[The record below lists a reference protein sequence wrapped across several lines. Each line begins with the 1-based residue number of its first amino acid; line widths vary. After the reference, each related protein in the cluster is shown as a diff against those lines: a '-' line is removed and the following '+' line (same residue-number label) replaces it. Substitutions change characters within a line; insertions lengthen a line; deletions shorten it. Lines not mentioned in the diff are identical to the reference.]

1 MSAALDPQH
10 LAVAG
15 VYAEALLALA
25 AAEGREDALLEEL
38 DGMVDLLD
46 HQSDLERFLGSPLAD
61 PQQQRALL
69 EKALRGR
76 VSDILVDTLQ
86 VMRRKGRL
94 ELVRA
99 VASTYRA
106 QWLRLKGRVEVSVV
120 TAVPLTAELRQALLE
135 AANRATGKTAQIL
148 ERVDPA
154 LLGGMVVRVGDQKLD
169 RSVATEVAR
178 LGAALMARASSE
190 LLSGKSYVTEN
201 ASA

>member
-1 MSAALDPQH
+1 MAAALDPQH

-25 AAEGREDALLEEL
+25 AEQGQEDALLEEL
-38 DGMVDLLD
+38 DGLVALLD
-46 HQSDLERFLGSPLAD
+46 RQSDFETFLGSPLAD
-61 PQQQRALL
+61 PQQQEALL
-69 EKALRGR
+69 EKVLRGQA
-76 VSDILVDTLQ
+76 SDVLVDTLQ
-86 VMRRKGRL
+86 VLRRKGRL

-99 VASTYRA
+99 LAATYRA
-106 QWLRLKGRVEVSVV
+106 QWLRLKNRVDVAVT
-120 TAVPLTAELRQALLE
+120 TAVPLSAELREKLLA

-154 LLGGMVVRVGDQKLD
+154 LLGGMVVRIGDQKLD

>member
-25 AAEGREDALLEEL
+25 AAQGSEDALLEEL
-38 DGMVDLLD
+38 DGLVDLLD
-46 HQSDLERFLGSPLAD
+46 RQSDLERFLGSPLAD
-61 PQQQRALL
+61 PQQQSALL

-76 VSDILVDTLQ
+76 ASDILVDTLQ

-94 ELVRA
+94 QLVRA

-106 QWLRLKGRVEVSVV
+106 QWLRLKGRVEVSVT
-120 TAVPLTAELRQALLE
+120 TAVPLSDELRAKLHD

-178 LGAALMARASSE
+178 LGAALVARASSE

>member
-25 AAEGREDALLEEL
+25 AAEGREDVLLEEL

-46 HQSDLERFLGSPLAD
+46 RQSDLERFLGSPLAD
-61 PQQQRALL
+61 PQQQGALL

-76 VSDILVDTLQ
+76 ASDILVDTLQ

-94 ELVRA
+94 QLVRA
-99 VASTYRA
+99 VAATYRA
-106 QWLRLKGRVEVSVV
+106 QWLRLKGRVEVSVT

>member
-1 MSAALDPQH
+1 MAVARDPQE

-15 VYAEALLALA
+15 VYSEALLTLA
-25 AAEGREDALLEEL
+25 AEKGSADLLLEEL
-38 DGMVDLLD
+38 EGVVALLD
-46 HQSDLERFLGSPLAD
+46 GQPELERFLGSPLAD
-61 PQQQRALL
+61 PKQQEALL
-69 EKALRGR
+69 EKSLRGQA
-76 VSDILVDTLQ
+76 SDILVDTLQ
-86 VMRRKGRL
+86 VLRRKGRL
-94 ELVRA
+94 QLVRA
-99 VASTYRA
+99 VAATYRA
-106 QWLRLKGRVEVSVV
+106 QWLRLKGRVEVAVT
-120 TAVPLTAELRQALLE
+120 TAVPLSEELRAKLIA

-154 LLGGMVVRVGDQKLD
+154 LLGGMVVRIGDQKLD

>member
-46 HQSDLERFLGSPLAD
+46 RQSDLERFLGSPLAD
-61 PQQQRALL
+61 PRQQSALL

-76 VSDILVDTLQ
+76 ASDILVDTLQ

-94 ELVRA
+94 QLVRA

-106 QWLRLKGRVEVSVV
+106 QWLRLKGRVEVAVT
-120 TAVPLTAELRQALLE
+120 TAVPLTAELRGKLIE

-148 ERVDPA
+148 EKVDPA
-154 LLGGMVVRVGDQKLD
+154 LLGGMVVRMGDQKLD

>member
-25 AAEGREDALLEEL
+25 AAEGREDVLLEEL

-46 HQSDLERFLGSPLAD
+46 RQSDLERFLASPLAD
-61 PQQQRALL
+61 PQQQSELI

-76 VSDILVDTLQ
+76 ASDILVDTLQ

-94 ELVRA
+94 QLVRA
-99 VASTYRA
+99 VAATYRA
-106 QWLRLKGRVEVSVV
+106 QWLRLKGRVEVAVT
-120 TAVPLTAELRQALLE
+120 TAVPLTAELRGKLIE

-148 ERVDPA
+148 EKVDPA
-154 LLGGMVVRVGDQKLD
+154 LLGGMVVRMGDQKLD

>member
-46 HQSDLERFLGSPLAD
+46 RHSDLERFLGSPLAD
-61 PQQQRALL
+61 PQQQGALL

-76 VSDILVDTLQ
+76 ASDILVDTLQ

-94 ELVRA
+94 QLVRA
-99 VASTYRA
+99 VAATYRA
-106 QWLRLKGRVEVSVV
+106 QWLRLKGRVEVSVT

-135 AANRATGKTAQIL
+135 AANRATGKAAQIL

-201 ASA
+201 ANA

>member
-25 AAEGREDALLEEL
+25 SAQSREDVLLEEL
-38 DGMVDLLD
+38 GGLVDLLD
-46 HQSDLERFLGSPLAD
+46 RRADLERFLGSPLAD
-61 PQQQRALL
+61 PQQQSALL

-76 VSDILVDTLQ
+76 ASDILVDTLQ

-94 ELVRA
+94 QLVRA
-99 VASTYRA
+99 VAATYRA
-106 QWLRLKGRVEVSVV
+106 QWLRLKGRVEVAVT
-120 TAVPLTAELRQALLE
+120 TAVPLTAELRAQLVE

-154 LLGGMVVRVGDQKLD
+154 LLGGMVVRIGDQKLD

>member
-1 MSAALDPQH
+1 MSAPLDPQH

-25 AAEGREDALLEEL
+25 SAQGQEDALLEEL
-38 DGMVDLLD
+38 EGLVALLD
-46 HQSDLERFLGSPLAD
+46 RQPDLERYLGSPLAD
-61 PQQQRALL
+61 PGQQTALL

-76 VSDILVDTLQ
+76 ASDILVDTLQ

-99 VASTYRA
+99 VAATYRA
-106 QWLRLKGRVEVSVV
+106 QWLRLKGRVEVAVT
-120 TAVPLTAELRQALLE
+120 TAVPLTAELRSALVE

-154 LLGGMVVRVGDQKLD
+154 LLGGMVVRIGDQKLD